1 MLWPSDRT
9 CRGGWGS
16 SIACADDVRLDG
28 GWGISDPM
36 GRTLERIWI
45 PGQQARVVVS
55 LGRLLR
61 ILIDYL
67 SWDTLQRA
75 RFLLGGLSLDT
86 RLGLSVDEGWH
97 RGEFRVIGI
106 VDGFD
111 PMLFLELIDRQ
122 RGAS

>member
-1 MLWPSDRT
+1 VLWPSDRT
-9 CRGGWGS
+9 CRRGQGS
-16 SIACADDVRLDG
+16 SIACADEVRLDG

-36 GRTLERIWI
+36 GRTLERVRI

-55 LGRLLR
+55 LGRLLG

-67 SWDTLQRA
+67 CWDTLQRA
-75 RFLLGGLSLDT
+75 RFLLRGFSLDT
-86 RLGLSVDEGWH
+86 RLGLSVDERWH

-106 VDGFD
+106 VDGLD

-122 RGAS
+122 RRTS